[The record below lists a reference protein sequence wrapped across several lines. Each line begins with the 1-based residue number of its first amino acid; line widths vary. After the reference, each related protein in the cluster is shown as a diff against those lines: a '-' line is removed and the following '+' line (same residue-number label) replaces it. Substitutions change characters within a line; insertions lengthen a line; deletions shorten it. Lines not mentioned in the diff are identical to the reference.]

1 MVFSAKYRMVI
12 INFGYLLPD
21 IQEYLTLGFFFRRLT
36 NRRTPAAGRDV
47 SSHLNHAFYQTR
59 PEMTLM
65 KTKNPDKKIRVLIA
79 DDHKLFCQTLT
90 SLLNNHEGIEVV
102 GQAHSGQAAVERS
115 GELLPDIV
123 LMDISFSDFDGT
135 TATQRILENFP
146 DIRIIALTMHLGRE
160 FFQKMMKAGASGY
173 VVKDCGIEELLN
185 AIQTVYD
192 GKSYLCNEMAGVLI
206 ESYVSEDN
214 NKPGGN
220 LTERE
225 REVLQCIADGMS
237 TKQVADF
244 LEVSAKTVETHRRQ
258 IMRKLGIF
266 NIAQLTKF
274 AVREGLSSLET

>member
-1 MVFSAKYRMVI
+1 
-12 INFGYLLPD
+12 
-21 IQEYLTLGFFFRRLT
+21 
-36 NRRTPAAGRDV
+36 
-47 SSHLNHAFYQTR
+47 
-59 PEMTLM
+59 MTLM

-192 GKSYLCNEMAGVLI
+192 GKSYLCSEMAGVLI